1 MGSDDLAMAREV
13 ISKRKEVTTMTYNKP
28 EVEVLGKAGQVI
40 QSPKINP
47 GKDSPDNL
55 QTAAYELDEE

>member
-1 MGSDDLAMAREV
+1 
-13 ISKRKEVTTMTYNKP
+13 MTYNKP